1 MDTESE
7 LASFT
12 AVSYRHLGNGQVAAR
27 MSEDG
32 APSVV
37 TGERPRRRCRPDPVP
52 RTPGRCGFL
61 LTAILSAILVPTVS
75 LALPQAP
82 PVEVPWIL
90 AFAGMTEGAPALG
103 VSGARADGKGE
114 HRWIPAFA
122 GMTMSAPAVGES
134 GAATRAVG
142 EPRLVST
149 SVRVAAPARIGHRPG
164 RGMFL
169 LAAPRLR
176 DPRFAQTVV
185 LLLEYGQTGALGL
198 VINRPTE
205 ASLHD
210 VLATPLPNSEGHAVF
225 AGGPVELPRLIA
237 LLRSPVAVDGAERLF
252 GDVHASGSMDTLR
265 RVLERDGQAADVH
278 VYLGYAGWAPGQL
291 DAEIARGD
299 WIVTPADAESVF
311 DTPPGDVWPDLM
323 RRNAGRWVRAGPAR
337 PA

>member
-7 LASFT
+7 VASFT

-37 TGERPRRRCRPDPVP
+37 TGERPRRRRRPDPVP
-52 RTPGRCGFL
+52 RMPGCRGFL
-61 LTAILSAILVPTVS
+61 LTAILSAILVPTAS

-82 PVEVPWIL
+82 PVEVPWIP

-103 VSGARADGKGE
+103 VSSARADGQGE
-114 HRWIPAFA
+114 HRRISAFA

-185 LLLEYGQTGALGL
+185 LLLEYDRTGALGL

-252 GDVHASGSMDTLR
+252 GDVHASGSLDTLR
-265 RVLERDGQAADVH
+265 RMLERDGHAADVH
-278 VYLGYAGWAPGQL
+278 AYLGYAGWAPDQL

-311 DTPPGDVWPDLM
+311 DTPPDDVWPNLM
-323 RRNAGRWVRAGPAR
+323 RRNTGRWVRAGPAR

>member
-7 LASFT
+7 VASFT

-37 TGERPRRRCRPDPVP
+37 TGERPRRRRRPDPVP

-82 PVEVPWIL
+82 PVEVPWIP

-103 VSGARADGKGE
+103 VSGARADGQGE

-122 GMTMSAPAVGES
+122 GMTTSAPALGES

-149 SVRVAAPARIGHRPG
+149 FVSVAAPARIGHRPG

-185 LLLEYGQTGALGL
+185 LLLEYDRTGALGL

-252 GDVHASGSMDTLR
+252 GDVHASGSLDTLR
-265 RVLERDGQAADVH
+265 RMLERDGQAADVH

>member
-7 LASFT
+7 VASFT

-37 TGERPRRRCRPDPVP
+37 TGGRPRRRRRPDPVP

-61 LTAILSAILVPTVS
+61 LTAILSAILVPTAS

-82 PVEVPWIL
+82 PVEVPWIP

-103 VSGARADGKGE
+103 VSGVRADGQGG

-142 EPRLVST
+142 EPRLVSA
-149 SVRVAAPARIGHRPG
+149 SVRVAAQARIRHRPG

-176 DPRFAQTVV
+176 APRFAQTVV
-185 LLLEYGQTGALGL
+185 LLLEYDQTGALGL

-210 VLATPLPNSEGHAVF
+210 VLATPLPNSEGHVVF

-265 RVLERDGQAADVH
+265 RMLERDGQAADVH